1 MEQQRST
8 AIYRLFDS
16 EGQLLYVGISD
27 RPEVRWTE
35 HALSKN
41 WWHLVAH
48 QSIDWLPTRT
58 VALAAEAEATKNE
71 RPLFNAI
78 RMADGSIVKAVYDDS
93 VAREKIT
100 RALLRE
106 IRERVLN
113 AGTQVTASGVARRF
127 GVSASTA
134 ASAIRSLPAG
144 LLEHRS
150 NRAFVSGARPAPA
163 RPWVGE
169 KIPHDLFWAQLA

>member
-1 MEQQRST
+1 MEEQRST

-16 EGQLLYVGISD
+16 EEQLLYVGISD

-35 HALSKN
+35 HALDKN
-41 WWHLVAH
+41 WWHLVARK
-48 QSIDWLPTRT
+48 STDWLPSRS
-58 VALAAEAEATKNE
+58 VALAAEAAATKSE

-100 RALLRE
+100 RVLLRE
-106 IRERVLN
+106 IREQVLGS
-113 AGTQVTASGVARRF
+113 GTQVTASGVARRF

-150 NRAFVSGARPAPA
+150 NRTFVSGPQPVPA
-163 RPWVGE
+163 RPWAGE

>member
-1 MEQQRST
+1 MEEQRST

-27 RPEVRWTE
+27 RPEVRWAE
-35 HALSKN
+35 HALDKN
-41 WWHLVAH
+41 WWHLVARK
-48 QSIDWLPTRT
+48 SVEWLSTRSA
-58 VALAAEAEATKNE
+58 ALAAEAEATKNE
-71 RPLFNAI
+71 RPVFNAI

-93 VAREKIT
+93 VAREKIKRT
-100 RALLRE
+100 LLRE
-106 IRERVLN
+106 IEEQVLS
-113 AGTQVTASGVARRF
+113 AGTQVTATGIARRF
-127 GVSASTA
+127 GVSARTA
-134 ASAIRSLPAG
+134 ASAIRDLPAG

-150 NRAFVSGARPAPA
+150 NRTFVSGARPAPA